1 MKRFNQD
8 ARQTELFNE
17 AGAFFAFS
25 NRQLDEQKKEGITYI
40 NLGSGL
46 ICNELTAAKLMQDLE
61 NVFNDKIA
69 WELANNTKKEIIW
82 YELSNHECQITGD
95 YSYVVDL
102 LKPYGITKEEIKAE
116 WSYYFD
122 YCIEHDYF

>member
-17 AGAFFAFS
+17 ADAFFAFS
-25 NRQLDEQKKEGITYI
+25 NWQLDKRKKEGVNYI

-46 ICNELTAAKLMQDLE
+46 ICNELTAAKLIQDLE
-61 NVFNDKIA
+61 NVFSDKIA

-82 YELSNHECQITGD
+82 YELGNYECQITGD
-95 YSYVVDL
+95 YSEVVEL

-116 WSYYFD
+116 WP
-122 YCIEHDYF
+122 DYFN